1 MDQPLSSAPQPQS
14 NNRNMII
21 IGIVVVLLLCCC
33 CAIVSGTA
41 LWFCGDILTGLSSS
55 CSF

>member
-1 MDQPLSSAPQPQS
+1 MDQPITSTPQPQS

-21 IGIVVVLLLCCC
+21 IGVVVVLLLCCC
-33 CAIVSGTA
+33 CAVVSGVA
-41 LWFCGDILTGLSSS
+41 LWACGDMFTGIATT